1 MTHPKPAPPRDDAEL
16 VARIETA
23 TRGGPWTPHD
33 LARLR
38 ARTLARVAEGRP
50 RRPFRLAVAA
60 ALASG
65 LAGLAL
71 WSAVPG
77 REPERGTETS
87 TALRPS
93 ESLEDSYEEEV
104 LFAPEWIEQDAGFVD
119 GEVLPPSYALA
130 STLLDS

>member
-1 MTHPKPAPPRDDAEL
+1 VTHAKPAPPRDDAEL

-23 TRGGPWTPHD
+23 TRGEPWMPHD

-38 ARTLARVAEGRP
+38 ARTLARVAEGSP
-50 RRPFRLAVAA
+50 RRPFRFAVAA

-65 LAGLAL
+65 VAGIAL
-71 WSAVPG
+71 WSAIPG
-77 REPERGTETS
+77 REPERGAPTPS
-87 TALRPS
+87 ALRPS

-130 STLLDS
+130 SALLDP